1 MCGYVP
7 LSSPRRHILWVSTGM
22 WAERS
27 PYPQAS
33 TKADYMQTPA
43 ITDDYLIKEE
53 GSPSKLVWMSPT
65 EALDLA

>member
-7 LSSPRRHILWVSTGM
+7 PLSPRRHILWVSTGM
-22 WAERS
+22 WAEGS

-33 TKADYMQTPA
+33 TKADYMHTPA
-43 ITDDYLIKEE
+43 ITDEYLIKEE
-53 GSPSKLVWMSPT
+53 GLPLQLGWTSPT